1 MGGDKARVP
10 ARERP
15 VIRFLS
21 FSVIVELTFAFGR
34 ELFRG
39 FRGPLGGRILVRVAR
54 FIEADVDKALI
65 GTGLKPVPVLA
76 LWSARLDVAGVY
88 TSDPCENGVY
98 GTKPS
103 RGALR
108 I

>member
-1 MGGDKARVP
+1 VP

-15 VIRFLS
+15 VIGLPS
-21 FSVIVELTFAFGR
+21 FSGIVETLAFFLEP

-39 FRGPLGGRILVRVAR
+39 FRGPLGGRVLARVASL
-54 FIEADVDKALI
+54 IEADVDKVPGGAD
-65 GTGLKPVPVLA
+65 LKPVPALA
-76 LWSARLDVAGVY
+76 LWSARMDVVGVN

-98 GTKPS
+98 GTSPC

-108 I
+108 R